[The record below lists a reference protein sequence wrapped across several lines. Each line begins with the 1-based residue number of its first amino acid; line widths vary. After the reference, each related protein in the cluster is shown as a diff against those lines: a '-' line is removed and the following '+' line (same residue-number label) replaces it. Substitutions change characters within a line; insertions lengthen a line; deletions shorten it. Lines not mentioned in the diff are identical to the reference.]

1 MCLCNPERFREHGPP
16 RPREAAPV
24 HPLLT
29 GVRFDFCFT
38 QQIRRFSLKRPSSQ
52 PATSYRRHR
61 AAVESWQTC
70 HAARGSHPGLTSQ
83 GCCQPDS
90 SGLFP
95 FKWIS
100 LWKATPE
107 SNKVSSQHHSL
118 PKNALCLELLIPD
131 FSLRASPRVGLNI
144 YATQRGLADLP
155 AGGGLFTQNQVEE
168 SPQC

>member
-1 MCLCNPERFREHGPP
+1 MCLCNPERLRERRPP
-16 RPREAAPV
+16 RPQEAAPL

-70 HAARGSHPGLTSQ
+70 HAARGAHPGHTSQ

-100 LWKATPE
+100 LCKATPE

-118 PKNALCLELLIPD
+118 PKNALCLQLLIPD
-131 FSLRASPRVGLNI
+131 FSLQAPPRVGLNI

-155 AGGGLFTQNQVEE
+155 AGGGLFTQNQVE
-168 SPQC
+168 

>member
-1 MCLCNPERFREHGPP
+1 MRLCTPERLRERRPP
-16 RPREAAPV
+16 RPQEAAPL

-29 GVRFDFCFT
+29 GDGFDFCFT

-52 PATSYRRHR
+52 PATSCRRHR
-61 AAVESWQTC
+61 AAVESWQSW
-70 HAARGSHPGLTSQ
+70 HAARGSHPGHTSQ

-100 LWKATPE
+100 LCKATPE

-118 PKNALCLELLIPD
+118 PETALCLQLLIPD
-131 FSLRASPRVGLNI
+131 FSLQASPRVGLNI

-155 AGGGLFTQNQVEE
+155 AGGGLFTQKQVE
-168 SPQC
+168 